1 MEIDVKHEYNLL
13 ECTLCYSIEFIFIK
27 FPCCMKKQKV
37 CHKCWLKVY
46 IGSCPF
52 CRNMNTIKTWDYFD
66 NGIFEI
72 YYNLIIKYIFSNW
85 NIDTKKILI
94 TSFNSLARK
103 QNDYLFMYIEKPF
116 LNNYKDLFIKYLC
129 LSNIPSEFMISQTIL
144 NIVKNCDKIPKK
156 ELKQLLFNHLKTISE
171 KEYINYL
178 NSALNRYKSFLNEK
192 DDIIIYIR

>member
-1 MEIDVKHEYNLL
+1 
-13 ECTLCYSIEFIFIK
+13 
-27 FPCCMKKQKV
+27 MKKQKV